1 MIELIVIAAII
12 ISVAVG
18 SFVLGWRY
26 HARHIMEIIDQVT
39 DELIIDLTLEQQ
51 NKEYFLYRSED
62 KQFVAQG
69 STLKSLAEQFSAK
82 YGNEYI
88 GRIVT
93 PGHEC
98 FIVDGHVES

>member
-1 MIELIVIAAII
+1 MIELIVVFIIMAAL
-12 ISVAVG
+12 AAG

-26 HARHIMEIIDQVT
+26 HARHIMEMIEQVT

-69 STLKSLAEQFSAK
+69 TTLKSLAEQFSAK
-82 YGNEYI
+82 YGAEYI

>member
-1 MIELIVIAAII
+1 MIEFIVITLII
-12 ISVAVG
+12 ISVAIG
-18 SFVLGWRY
+18 SFILGWRY
-26 HARHIMEIIDQVT
+26 HARYIMKIIDQVT

-62 KQFVAQG
+62 KQFVGQG
-69 STLKSLAEQFSAK
+69 STLKSVAEQFSAK
-82 YGNEYI
+82 HGPEYI

-98 FIVDGHVES
+98 FIVDGHIES

>member
-1 MIELIVIAAII
+1 MIELVIIAII
-12 ISVAVG
+12 MVSVAVG
-18 SFVLGWRY
+18 SFILGWRY

-39 DELIIDLTLEQQ
+39 EELIIDLTLEQQ
-51 NKEYFLYRSED
+51 NKEYFLYRSDD

-69 STLKSLAEQFSAK
+69 STMKSVAEQFSVK
-82 YGNEYI
+82 YGTEYI
-88 GRIVT
+88 GRIIT